1 MPVPETRIEAGG
13 AEFTVAAI
21 AELKDADPDAWRLF
35 GGGRDGHY
43 ALWAHLAAEEAAAL
57 PIPLSIDVIDDLT
70 GSPGRKAFLDGC
82 APSVAVTLLA
92 GRCR

>member
-1 MPVPETRIEAGG
+1 MPVPGTWIEAAG
-13 AEFTVAAI
+13 AEFADAAV
-21 AELKDADPDAWRLF
+21 AELKEADPDAWRLF
-35 GGGRDGHY
+35 SGERDGHY

-70 GSPGRKAFLDGC
+70 GSPGRQAFLDGC
-82 APSVAVTLLA
+82 APSVAVT